1 MRRSARFWVQVFPI
15 FLHYKWTQHVTCMD
29 FSLNGRTPI
38 DEAVADKHWNCL
50 HQKYAARV
58 HGIMT
63 DMGGFYFK
71 TGQLL
76 STRDDFVPP
85 EYLSFFKQLQDA
97 APPRPFEHVKSV
109 IEREIGREMR
119 AVFKEFEETAC
130 GAASIGQVHRAVLR
144 NGLEVA
150 VKVMYPGVE
159 QMFRSDLKT
168 VKDFCSLAMPQ
179 HLPALDEIERQFV
192 TEFDYRKE
200 GANLNEVANNL
211 SGIWD
216 HVAVVPHAHLHMC
229 TKSVL
234 VMDYLPGVKL
244 VSAIRAQ
251 FSRFAAAQGKTMEQL
266 EAELKAT
273 QGSLKPPG
281 KRTVQLYAFWLKISD
296 GAKNV
301 SIRMRNWLGAW
312 WGLKPLPLVHTE
324 VPINLF
330 HIIDVMLKASTR
342 LKKQPSALCF
352 TICDPDPRSRTV
364 CRRLFQRRPS
374 SRSPPPRAHPVQPY
388 SSATSFLLLSGNI
401 LLLPDGRLGLIDYG
415 QVKRL
420 TLPQRISYAKLI
432 CRLAREDR
440 EAIVRSLHVCCFFYV
455 GCYWGCCVCEA

>member
-1 MRRSARFWVQVFPI
+1 MRFAFKSAAAACARRALTTATTSGGGGGGAKPGWSRNKWILAAGTALVTAGGGAWAWEREEAHGVRRSARFWVQVFPI

-109 IEREIGREMR
+109 IERELGREMR

-342 LKKQPSALCF
+342 LKKQPAAL
-352 TICDPDPRSRTV
+352 
-364 CRRLFQRRPS
+364 
-374 SRSPPPRAHPVQPY
+374 
-388 SSATSFLLLSGNI
+388 
-401 LLLPDGRLGLIDYG
+401 
-415 QVKRL
+415 
-420 TLPQRISYAKLI
+420 
-432 CRLAREDR
+432 
-440 EAIVRSLHVCCFFYV
+440 
-455 GCYWGCCVCEA
+455 